1 MGDRIQR
8 LNQVAQ
14 DGDIDAEIQRLNG
27 IAQQGDIDA
36 KIQRLNGIAQQGDI
50 GAFYNII
57 REDVKLLEYID
68 KFPFVDTPLHKSAFA
83 GHSPFSI
90 EMMILKPSFV
100 SKRNLDEYTPIYLA
114 LLNRHTVIVCQ
125 LLKHNVDLV
134 CVKRKERMTLLHYT
148 AKDDHLDLLD
158 KFLSVCLDSIIGVT
172 TRNETALHIPQK
184 WQIERF

>member
-1 MGDRIQR
+1 MDERIQS
-8 LNQVAQ
+8 
-14 DGDIDAEIQRLNG
+14 LNG
-27 IAQQGDIDA
+27 IAQQGDIE
-36 KIQRLNGIAQQGDI
+36 
-50 GAFYNII
+50 AFYNII
-57 REDVKLLEYID
+57 REDVKLLEHINE
-68 KFPFVDTPLHKSAFA
+68 FPFIDTHLHIFA
-83 GHSPFSI
+83 SVGHFPFSL
-90 EMMILKPSFV
+90 EMSILKPSFV